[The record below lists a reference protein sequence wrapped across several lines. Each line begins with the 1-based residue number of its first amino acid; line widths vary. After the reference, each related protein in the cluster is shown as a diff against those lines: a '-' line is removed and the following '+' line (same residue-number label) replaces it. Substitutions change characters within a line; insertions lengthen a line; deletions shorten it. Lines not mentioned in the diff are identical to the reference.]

1 MTGLQI
7 SRAALSP
14 ASATVVA
21 MSVDV
26 RPATADRWDAIAALF
41 GRRRGGAS
49 SCWCQVFVGA
59 AAAASDKRDALQEEI
74 THALVAPGLIA
85 YVDDHPVGW
94 TRVGPRST
102 LPGVLGNLA
111 LARLLADDDG
121 AWWVTCFKVDS
132 RHRRTGVGAAL
143 LRGAV
148 EHAREHGAKAVEGHP
163 VDVASLKAARVSG
176 SAIYTGTVAMFTAAG
191 FTEVA
196 RTYPTRPVMR
206 LELGRP
212 DHKH

>member
-74 THALVAPGLIA
+74 THALVARGCRALPEASIEDRPLSSRP
-85 YVDDHPVGW
+85 DDH
-94 TRVGPRST
+94 
-102 LPGVLGNLA
+102 
-111 LARLLADDDG
+111 
-121 AWWVTCFKVDS
+121 
-132 RHRRTGVGAAL
+132 RR
-143 LRGAV
+143 R
-148 EHAREHGAKAVEGHP
+148 R
-163 VDVASLKAARVSG
+163 
-176 SAIYTGTVAMFTAAG
+176 
-191 FTEVA
+191 
-196 RTYPTRPVMR
+196 
-206 LELGRP
+206 
-212 DHKH
+212 

>member
-1 MTGLQI
+1 VDAVPI
-7 SRAALSP
+7 
-14 ASATVVA
+14 
-21 MSVDV
+21 DV
-26 RPATADRWDAIAALF
+26 RPATADRWDDVATLF
-41 GRRRGGAS
+41 GRRGGGAS

-59 AAAASDKRDALQEEI
+59 GSTGTPSKRDALHEEI
-74 THALVAPGLIA
+74 THAIVAPGLVA

-102 LPGVLGNLA
+102 LPGVLGNRA
-111 LARLLADDDG
+111 LTRVLPEDDD
-121 AWWVTCFKVDS
+121 AWWVSCFKVDS
-132 RHRRTGVGAAL
+132 RHRRSGVGAAL
-143 LRGAV
+143 LRAAV
-148 EHAREHGAKAVEGHP
+148 EHAREHGATLVEGHP

-206 LELGRP
+206 LELGR
-212 DHKH
+212 